1 MIFGYARVST
11 QDQNLDLQIDALKQY
26 GVDQIFQEKMTGTK
40 RERPQLDEMLKYLRK
55 GDTVVVWKL
64 DRIGRSTKH
73 LVDLINEFGEKGINF
88 VSLKDGIDTSTA
100 TGKLVFTIF
109 AGLAEFERDMISE
122 RTKAGLESAIARG
135 RKGGRPRKDED
146 KVNLALKMYDSKQ
159 YSITEITK
167 ATGVSKTTLY
177 RYIKKRNNAK
187 AVPPRDKRAW
197 LFSAGLES
205 MSYHQG

>member
-122 RTKAGLESAIARG
+122 RTKAGLESARARG
-135 RKGGRPRKDED
+135 RNGGRPRKDED
-146 KVNLALKMYDSKQ
+146 KVKLALKMYDSKQ

-177 RYIKKRNNAK
+177 RYIKERSSFAHT
-187 AVPPRDKRAW
+187 
-197 LFSAGLES
+197 LEIPI
-205 MSYHQG
+205 

>member
-1 MIFGYARVST
+1 
-11 QDQNLDLQIDALKQY
+11 
-26 GVDQIFQEKMTGTK
+26 
-40 RERPQLDEMLKYLRK
+40 MLKYLRK
-55 GDTVVVWKL
+55 GDTV
-64 DRIGRSTKH
+64 RIGRSTKH
-73 LVDLINEFGEKGINF
+73 LVYLINEFGEKGINF

-122 RTKAGLESAIARG
+122 RTKAGLESARARG
-135 RKGGRPRKDED
+135 RKDED

-177 RYIKKRNNAK
+177 RYIEKRSN
-187 AVPPRDKRAW
+187 VQ
-197 LFSAGLES
+197 
-205 MSYHQG
+205 SYTLRHTSR